1 MLIKEY
7 RIPLPM
13 SVEEYKIA
21 QLYMIQRKSKEES
34 QGRNSGIEIVEN
46 KPYTDGPGGEGQ
58 YTKKIYH
65 IAGHVPQYIKNVIP
79 KSARSL
85 HEEAWNAYPYARTK
99 FSCEFVP
106 RFVLDIESRYV
117 ADCGTQEN
125 IFNLSPEELAQR
137 EVVFL
142 DVVTDRVDGEPLE
155 EENPLLFRSDKT
167 GRGPL
172 KATWIKDEEW
182 EHVFCA
188 YKLCRVDFPFWGFQT
203 RVERYAND
211 YGIRKILV
219 KAHRQAWVWQD
230 SYHGLTIED
239 IRQLEYETQEMLQR
253 LYAEEGT
260 GTTPTNSVIP
270 TPSPPRLDAIAKLE
284 SSSCLSQLSLTVSD
298 SESEYFDANDYND
311 EEEDPHAFLYHD
323 NNDHPKLISTNSA
336 DSAKSDDSH
345 GHGRLLP
352 SQKLLFIVFHGGTLL
367 DMNTDTTKLAD
378 CQTLHQSLSNVIN
391 TLCPTYR
398 NRIEIKLVQCP
409 QVCADVVASLVGSLP
424 SVGPDRWQNE
434 CLDHGYGLSGEVEI
448 PFELIPVLTCQTAKY
463 QEGLKTVCRE
473 ANSVFNAYREEDSS
487 FTHNQVTVIGDVV
500 GSILAYDILCHSDE
514 ELDPG
519 KSKPDN
525 VCQSPGGRFDF
536 LVDKFFSFGSPIGNL
551 VLHRALQNKPVHPKK
566 LVTQFYN
573 LFYASSPGAVRIEP
587 VLDGH
592 FASFPPICIPRFN
605 KSPYGAGTKYNINS
619 FLERNHTFLQ
629 DPIHPINP
637 SIATHDPTSTSASLV
652 RPITTSSLGMSGVS
666 EWWGTKRIDYA
677 LYYPEALRSFPS
689 LILPAL
695 LHSSYWENY
704 DVAAFVVQQVLG
716 LDEALPSTPHITPR
730 NTETDLLAAAQSA
743 SSANNT
749 EKWLRRRTKLK
760 VNNLNPNHRCFD
772 TIYLEGQ
779 EQEIFAKFFY
789 GPLDALSLVGEK
801 VDISIMDPHPGGEY
815 NFLGTQVTSQ
825 GGRIN
830 FKIPENYKFGT
841 GLYPV
846 KCTVRGDKSTAEGF
860 MAVVPPGT
868 ECVVFSI
875 DGSFTLNMSL
885 MGRDAKI
892 RPGAVEVV
900 RLWQELG
907 FVIIYIT
914 ARPDLQ
920 KESVL
925 EWLGT
930 HNFPHGIV
938 AFSDGISPTD
948 LLKDKMEY
956 LIRLK
961 NECKLNIYAA
971 YGSSKDINVYQSA
984 GIPLSKM
991 YIVKPKNPK
1000 RKHQLDDV
1008 FTIDY
1013 ETYGSHLTM
1022 LRQLMKRRASSTL
1035 KVPHLTFKEQ
1045 KETSPILVTSRRISK
1060 DRRDSTSQIGGSRNV
1075 ISEQ

>member
-13 SVEEYKIA
+13 SVEEYRIA

-46 KPYTDGPGGEGQ
+46 KPYADGPGGEGQ
-58 YTKKIYH
+58 YTRKIYH
-65 IAGHVPQYIKNVIP
+65 IAGHVPQYIKSTSLFAGHVPQYIKNVIP

-99 FSCEFVP
+99 FSCEFVQ

-117 ADCGTQEN
+117 ADCGTQDN
-125 IFNLSPEELAQR
+125 IFNLTPEELAQR
-137 EVVFL
+137 EVVFI
-142 DVVTDRVDGEPLE
+142 DVATDRVDGEPLD
-155 EENPLLFRSDKT
+155 EENPLLFKSEKT

-172 KATWIKDEEW
+172 KATWIEDQEW

-188 YKLCRVDFPFWGFQT
+188 YKLCRVEFPFWGFQT
-203 RVERYAND
+203 RVERFVHD
-211 YGIRKILV
+211 YGIRKLLV

-239 IRQLEYETQEMLQR
+239 IRQLEYETQRMLQQ
-253 LYAEEGT
+253 LYAEEGS
-260 GTTPTNSVIP
+260 GCTPNSVEP
-270 TPSPPRLDAIAKLE
+270 TPAAPRLDAIAKLE

-298 SESEYFDANDYND
+298 TESEYFDAVDYK
-311 EEEDPHAFLYHD
+311 EEDAHTFLYHHHQ
-323 NNDHPKLISTNSA
+323 NNEHPQLIPTNSA
-336 DSAKSDDSH
+336 DSARSDDS
-345 GHGRLLP
+345 HGRLLP

-367 DMNTDTTKLAD
+367 DMNADTTKLAD

-398 NRIEIKLVQCP
+398 NRIEIKLVPCP

-424 SVGPDRWQNE
+424 SVGPDRWQND
-434 CLDHGYGLSGEVEI
+434 CLDHGYGLSGEVQI
-448 PFELIPVLTCQTAKY
+448 PFELIPVLTCQTNKY
-463 QEGLKTVCRE
+463 QEGLRAVCKE

-500 GSILAYDILCHSDE
+500 GSILAYDILCQSDD
-514 ELDPG
+514 ELE
-519 KSKPDN
+519 
-525 VCQSPGGRFDF
+525 FDF

-551 VLHRALQNKPVHPKK
+551 VLNRALQNKPVHPKK

-592 FASFPPICIPRFN
+592 FASFPPCL
-605 KSPYGAGTKYNINS
+605 SPYGAGTKYSITS
-619 FLERNHTFLQ
+619 FLERNHNFLQ
-629 DPIHPINP
+629 DPVHPINP
-637 SIATHDPTSTSASLV
+637 NTNSQDTSAASASLV

-666 EWWGTKRIDYA
+666 EWWGGKRIDYA

-689 LILPAL
+689 LVLPAL

-704 DVAAFVVQQVLG
+704 DVAAFVVQQVLD
-716 LDEALPSTPHITPR
+716 LDEALPTTPHITPR
-730 NTETDLLAAAQSA
+730 NTETDLHSPTPSTSNSQ
-743 SSANNT
+743 T

-779 EQEIFAKFFY
+779 EQEIIAKFFY

-801 VDISIMDPHPGGEY
+801 VDISIMDNHPGGEY
-815 NFLGTQVTSQ
+815 NFLGTQVTSP

-830 FKIPENYKFGT
+830 FKIPEKFGT

-846 KCTVRGDKSTAEGF
+846 RCQVRGDKSTAEGF
-860 MAVVPPGT
+860 MAVVPNGT

-961 NECKLNIYAA
+961 NECKMNIYAA

-1000 RKHQLDDV
+1000 RKHQVNWIDHHH
-1008 FTIDY
+1008 FTEHYQYLKGLAPKSRTWTRVPISVDLFKFPSEKRVSRCGTIKRQY
-1013 ETYGSHLTM
+1013 SATKSRHDISHLPT
-1022 LRQLMKRRASSTL
+1022 
-1035 KVPHLTFKEQ
+1035 
-1045 KETSPILVTSRRISK
+1045 TSEDT
-1060 DRRDSTSQIGGSRNV
+1060 
-1075 ISEQ
+1075 